1 MAEYDE
7 INPAEVLNVELA
19 AYLSIHGSPFLL
31 VEGDP
36 RPRGRHHTAGAPE
49 IGRLVQLPRRIHDGI
64 PRSPSRIANRKQP
77 TQAAPQR
84 SGFSYINT
92 TEWSKSLI

>member
-36 RPRGRHHTAGAPE
+36 VP
-49 IGRLVQLPRRIHDGI
+49 
-64 PRSPSRIANRKQP
+64 
-77 TQAAPQR
+77 AADITPGELLR
-84 SGFSYINT
+84 
-92 TEWSKSLI
+92 

>member
-36 RPRGRHHTAGAPE
+36 VPAADITPRELLRQVVWCNFHGESMTEYPE
-49 IGRLVQLPRRIHDGI
+49 ARL
-64 PRSPSRIANRKQP
+64 A
-77 TQAAPQR
+77 
-84 SGFSYINT
+84 
-92 TEWSKSLI
+92 